1 MEGEVYMVYEQ
12 DIRLIKMTEVL
23 KKTGMS
29 KSTVYSLISHGM
41 FPQQVSLGI
50 RSVAFVEAEV
60 DAWIRNKIANR
71 NRWNTYRYTDKTN
84 YKGNLCIDRMECL
97 ATGWMTWGYYDE

>member
-1 MEGEVYMVYEQ
+1 MKPNNVNVFYYFYGFSLVYFIICDLILLKLEGEVYMVYEQ

-71 NRWNTYRYTDKTN
+71 NR
-84 YKGNLCIDRMECL
+84 
-97 ATGWMTWGYYDE
+97 

>member
-1 MEGEVYMVYEQ
+1 MSAIGKFIPKSGAECRIICDLILLKLEGEVYMVYEQ

-71 NRWNTYRYTDKTN
+71 NR
-84 YKGNLCIDRMECL
+84 
-97 ATGWMTWGYYDE
+97 

>member
-1 MEGEVYMVYEQ
+1 MLV
-12 DIRLIKMTEVL
+12 RTFP
-23 KKTGMS
+23 

-71 NRWNTYRYTDKTN
+71 NR
-84 YKGNLCIDRMECL
+84 
-97 ATGWMTWGYYDE
+97 